1 MKEYK
6 FDNDDS
12 WLIARRGKVTGT
24 RLKDVIVKRGT
35 KEKLGFYE
43 LIAER
48 LASADSE
55 KDGIERG
62 LRLEPEALLKF
73 AEMTRKKIDTTKRL
87 WVHDDNPD
95 IAVSPDGSIGKN
107 EAVEVKCLASA
118 RHLEAL
124 LTQQIPDDY
133 EMQILQYFIV
143 NEKLKKM
150 YVVFYDPRITVR
162 ELHYIEVHRED
173 VAEQVREFYEYQ
185 TNLLK
190 RVDEIVT
197 KLSF

>member
-73 AEMTRKKIDTTKRL
+73 AEMTGKKIDTTKRL

-143 NEKLKKM
+143 NEKLKKV
-150 YVVFYDPRITVR
+150 YVVFYDPRISVK
-162 ELHYIEVHRED
+162 ELHYLEVNRKD
-173 VAEQVREFYEYQ
+173 VAEQVKEFYEYQ

-197 KLSF
+197 GLSF